1 MMISILVSPFDEDIE
16 ILPVSD
22 RIVFPRGEGVDL
34 GLGDEVGAA
43 LLLVELAEDIA
54 QRGQIV
60 NPLDD
65 SRGLVQRNHFLQQFS
80 RNG

>member
-22 RIVFPRGEGVDL
+22 RIVFPGGEGVDL